1 MTSSMYILSSRSIF
15 KVSGSEAAGFL
26 NRVLTCRVDNIEI
39 GQCRPGA
46 LLTPQG
52 KILTDLFLFNT
63 NDGLFLDLPVS
74 EADTIVKRLSLLKLR
89 ADVAFEALTDFRVFV
104 SESRDQTGDGIIVS
118 AQDPRTE
125 HELVRGII
133 QTANAPEEDDPAGWK
148 DLRFR
153 LVLPECG
160 LDYSPS
166 SLFPADINM
175 DLTVSVDFKKGCFI
189 GQEVASRM
197 KRKAEVRKRTLHVS
211 GARDVVS
218 GDTLTAGESSLG
230 EVLNWHEDHGMV
242 LTRLDRLTKA
252 SENDVPVTL
261 KDQAVEID
269 LPDFAKTA

>member
-52 KILTDLFLFNT
+52 KILTDLFLFKT
-63 NDGLFLDLPVS
+63 GDGLFLDLPVS

-89 ADVAFEALTDFRVFV
+89 ADVAFEAMTDLRVFV
-104 SESRDQTGDGIIVS
+104 SETRVHTSDNIIVS

-125 HELVRGII
+125 RDLVRGII
-133 QTANAPEEDDPAGWK
+133 QTANAPEKDDPAGWK

-160 LDYSPS
+160 LDYPPS

-197 KRKAEVRKRTLHVS
+197 KRKTEVRKRTLHVS
-211 GARDVVS
+211 GTMDIAPGDV
-218 GDTLTAGESSLG
+218 LTAGESSLG
-230 EVLNWHEDHGMV
+230 DVLNWHDDHGMV

-261 KDQAVEID
+261 KDQVVEID
-269 LPDFAKTA
+269 LPDFAKIA

>member
-1 MTSSMYILSSRSIF
+1 MYILSSRSIF

-63 NDGLFLDLPVS
+63 SDGLFLDLPVS
-74 EADTIVKRLSLLKLR
+74 EADTIVKRLTLLKLR
-89 ADVAFEALTDFRVFV
+89 ADVAFEALTDLRVFV
-104 SESRDQTGDGIIVS
+104 SASLDQTGDGIIVS

-125 HELVRGII
+125 RELVRGII

-197 KRKAEVRKRTLHVS
+197 KRKTEVRKRTLYVS

-218 GDTLTAGESSLG
+218 GDILTAGESSLG
-230 EVLNWHEDHGMV
+230 DVLNWHKDHGMV